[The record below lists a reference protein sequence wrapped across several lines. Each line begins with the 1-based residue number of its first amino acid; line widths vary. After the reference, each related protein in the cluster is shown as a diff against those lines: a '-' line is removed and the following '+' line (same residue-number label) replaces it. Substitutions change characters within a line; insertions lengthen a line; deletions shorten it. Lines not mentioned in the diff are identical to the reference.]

1 MLFRSKEH
9 AATWCAEMK
18 MPVGELLTVEQV
30 WGLSNLWYRDR
41 LLPEFSGRTIA
52 EAHEI
57 FEKLGLKTKFW
68 RFDSSH

>member
-1 MLFRSKEH
+1 
-9 AATWCAEMK
+9 

-57 FEKLGLKTKFW
+57 FEKLGLKAKFW